1 MSFLWIN
8 SNKASCLSNFDSVV
22 GFSQIWKFSQRFL
35 NHTSKRTQGLF
46 ELTFI
51 ILNVKTGFQTGA
63 LNFFDEAN
71 QVRYYIV
78 NSLRTW
84 EYPIGDPAQ
93 ILN

>member
-8 SNKASCLSNFDSVV
+8 SNKASSLSNFDSVV

-35 NHTSKRTQGLF
+35 SRTSKRTQGLY
-46 ELTFI
+46 ELTYI
-51 ILNVKTGFQTGA
+51 ILNVETGFQTGS
-63 LNFFDEAN
+63 LKFFDEAN

-84 EYPIGDPAQ
+84 E
-93 ILN
+93 